1 MPNFKETFIVTNN
14 ANSKSKTIVALGFYG
29 SNIKLGY
36 GSLGGWD
43 SFGIERLVKRLSSNV
58 LYELDGK
65 PALALYKSFLG
76 EEYLKDLPASG
87 LLFPLNLRIQQDDTP
102 VVRTILALNEEE
114 QSLTFAGDIP
124 EG

>member
-1 MPNFKETFIVTNN
+1 VPNFKETFIVTDN

-76 EEYLKDLPASG
+76 
-87 LLFPLNLRIQQDDTP
+87 
-102 VVRTILALNEEE
+102 
-114 QSLTFAGDIP
+114 
-124 EG
+124 